1 MAALERSSDDN
12 VFVQDFLGE
21 QHFMVLAVTLD
32 DGTPWAVPVRISRWQ
47 GREFEWDS
55 KTDTLHSQAR
65 ARRAA
70 MAGRMCN
77 PTQQVGVYMSGH
89 GELVSESGSGFGHY
103 RFTAERAWLNDETF
117 VKREVSL

>member
-1 MAALERSSDDN
+1 MAVLEGSSDDN

-47 GREFEWDS
+47 GKEFEWDS
-55 KTDTLHSQAR
+55 KLDTLHSQALA
-65 ARRAA
+65 ARPA
-70 MAGRMCN
+70 MAVTVFNTG
-77 PTQQVGVYMSGH
+77 QQCGVYMSGR
-89 GELVSESGSGFGHY
+89 GELVGETNSGFGHY
-103 RFTAERAWLNDETF
+103 RFTAERTWLNDETF